1 MSIWTRLFGKNESL
15 REAERA
21 LKNRRKELE
30 RKVKGTKKE
39 LESLLLLA
47 VDESL
52 RDLEPVAQDALLQ
65 AAMAEVP
72 RLLDRLRTQAKEV
85 L

>member
-1 MSIWTRLFGKNESL
+1 MSIWSKLFGKNESL

-21 LKNRRKELE
+21 LKNRRKEME

-39 LESLLLLA
+39 LESVILIA

-65 AAMAEVP
+65 AAMAELP
-72 RLLDRLRTQAKEV
+72 RLLDKLRKEAKDV